1 MDRPKRETKWNVS
14 LSGFGLTLEVE
25 RHRMRAFT
33 PEDKGDDMADPS
45 KFNFAMN
52 LRSMA
57 RRLIGDKSRY
67 LNPQE
72 AACVNQCVALINGM
86 GDGMS
91 HLVDFPHGDELM
103 VDFKAFDQEHIG

>member
-1 MDRPKRETKWNVS
+1 MDRPKRETKWNLS

-25 RHRMRAFT
+25 RHRMKAFA
-33 PEDKGDDMADPS
+33 PDDKGEGMADPS
-45 KFNFAMN
+45 VFNFALN
-52 LRSMA
+52 LRAMA
-57 RRLIGDKSRY
+57 RKLIGGKARN

-72 AACVNQCVALINGM
+72 AACVNQCVALIKGM
-86 GDGMS
+86 GDNMS